1 MVIVYQLEAQRHRL
15 TAAQRRKRILSAAA
29 QTFASKGYR
38 AASISEICEK
48 AGITKPVFYDH
59 FDSKYDAFIEVI
71 KDARDKLISTGSE
84 IMHHSAPAQQ
94 RVREAIASFF
104 IFVQEQPI
112 LARVLL
118 FGARGDPELAA
129 IDWKV
134 QQEATERIASL
145 LRNGVKNPHSS
156 SPSHN
161 QTLHLQTEFLKVGI
175 HGLAEWWLHNP
186 ETPREILIDTIM
198 DLVWP
203 GLKVLHFTDKA

>member
-1 MVIVYQLEAQRHRL
+1 MGAQRHRL
-15 TAAQRRKRILSAAA
+15 TAAERRKRILSSAA

-38 AASISEICEK
+38 AASMSEICEK

-59 FDSKYDAFIEVI
+59 FDSKHDVYSEVI

-84 IMHHSAPAQQ
+84 TMHHSAPSQQ
-94 RVREAIASFF
+94 RVRKAIASFF
-104 IFVQEQPI
+104 IFVQEQPT

-118 FGARGDPELAA
+118 FGARGESELAA
-129 IDWKV
+129 VDWQV

-145 LRNGVKNPHSS
+145 LRDGDK
-156 SPSHN
+156 SPQQSFPSQN
-161 QTLHLQTEFLKVGI
+161 QTLHLQAEFLKIGM

-186 ETPREILIDTIM
+186 ETPREILIDTMM

-203 GLKVLHFTDKA
+203 GLKILHFSDNA

>member
-1 MVIVYQLEAQRHRL
+1 LEAKRHRL
-15 TAAQRRKRILSAAA
+15 TAAERRKRILSAAA

-38 AASISEICEK
+38 ATSISEICEK

-71 KDARDKLISTGSE
+71 KDARDKLTSTGSE
-84 IMHHSAPAQQ
+84 IMHHSAPIQQ

-104 IFVQEQPI
+104 IFVQEQPT

-145 LRNGVKNPHSS
+145 LCDGVKSPQPS

-161 QTLHLQTEFLKVGI
+161 QFVHLRAEFLKIGM

-186 ETPREILIDTIM
+186 KTPRKILIDTVM

-203 GLKVLHFTDKA
+203 GLNILHFQDNA